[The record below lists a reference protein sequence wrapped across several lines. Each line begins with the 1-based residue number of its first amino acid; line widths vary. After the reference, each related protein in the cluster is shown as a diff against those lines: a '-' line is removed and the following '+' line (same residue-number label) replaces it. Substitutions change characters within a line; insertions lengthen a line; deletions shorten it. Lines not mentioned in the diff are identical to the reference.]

1 MLIAGSDDN
10 SHLLDRLQVKSGELV
25 QALLPGA
32 MIRGWVQS
40 IEDGGATLV
49 LKNTD
54 QPPITWAINARQLI
68 AAGRI
73 GHA

>member
-1 MLIAGSDDN
+1 MIVGNDDN
-10 SHLLDRLQVKSGELV
+10 SHLLDRLQARAGELV
-25 QALLPGA
+25 QVLLPGA
-32 MIRGWVQS
+32 MVRGWVQS

-54 QPPITWAINARQLI
+54 EPPITWAINARQLI